1 MFRSA
6 FLLFFMLGFASTC
19 IIIVIVIP
27 KPETTTKAITTSTTA
42 TTTMAAITT
51 TAAMTTTAASGRK
64 KRSTGCSEL
73 EALENLAFTYCPHV
87 NVTGFKWQEV
97 VDCEANF
104 VNVPLSFV
112 MPTEADFNMVDGNG
126 TADGMMTMD
135 EWKNYVGCA

>member
-6 FLLFFMLGFASTC
+6 FLLFFMLGFTSTC

-42 TTTMAAITT
+42 TTTTAATTTMAAT
-51 TAAMTTTAASGRK
+51 TTTAASGGRK

-73 EALENLAFTYCPHV
+73 EALENLAFTYCAHV
-87 NVTGFKWQEV
+87 LNGFTWLDV
-97 VDCEANF
+97 VACEASA
-104 VNVPLSFV
+104 VNYVNFV
-112 MPTEADFNMVDGNG
+112 MPTEAQFNEVDGYGN
-126 TADGMMTMD
+126 ADGMMTMD